1 MTTDVDE
8 TDCNTKYDNG
18 ASTAA
23 LIEVSVT
30 SNEASSATQTTVTH
44 VAGAR
49 PLVVGDTV
57 TVAGHSANA
66 AHLAMNQAFT
76 VQSVTS
82 PTVVVLTG
90 TGMTAATYVPEQV
103 SVSSNVAASATETTI
118 THVAGSKALNVGDF
132 VTISGHTG
140 DAANLAMNQVYTVKA
155 PGLIEVS
162 VTSNEASSATQTTVT
177 HVAGARPLVVGD
189 TVTVAGH
196 SANAAHLAMN
206 QAFTV
211 QSVTSPTVVVLTG
224 TGMTAATYVP
234 EQVSVSSNVA
244 ASATETTITHV
255 AGSKALNVGD
265 TLTISGHTGDAANTA
280 MNQVY
285 TVQTVTDATH
295 AVLTGTGMTA
305 ATYNSGTIIATF
317 FVGAS
322 FSMADA
328 THAVL
333 TGVGMTAATY
343 NSGTI
348 IATFFVGASFSVSS
362 YGNLCHVECSNRGTC
377 NHLEG
382 ICTCYNG
389 YYGDACQTMSSL
401 AQWVDA

>member
-57 TVAGHSANA
+57 TVAGHSADA

-140 DAANLAMNQVYTVKA
+140 DAAN
-155 PGLIEVS
+155 
-162 VTSNEASSATQTTVT
+162 
-177 HVAGARPLVVGD
+177 
-189 TVTVAGH
+189 
-196 SANAAHLAMN
+196 
-206 QAFTV
+206 
-211 QSVTSPTVVVLTG
+211 
-224 TGMTAATYVP
+224 
-234 EQVSVSSNVA
+234 
-244 ASATETTITHV
+244 
-255 AGSKALNVGD
+255 
-265 TLTISGHTGDAANTA
+265 TA

-295 AVLTGTGMTA
+295 AVLTGT
-305 ATYNSGTIIATF
+305 
-317 FVGAS
+317 
-322 FSMADA
+322 
-328 THAVL
+328 
-333 TGVGMTAATY
+333 GMTAATY

>member
-30 SNEASSATQTTVTH
+30 SNEASSATQTTATH

-57 TVAGHSANA
+57 TVAGHSGNA

-103 SVSSNVAASATETTI
+103 SVSSNEAT
-118 THVAGSKALNVGDF
+118 
-132 VTISGHTG
+132 
-140 DAANLAMNQVYTVKA
+140 
-155 PGLIEVS
+155 
-162 VTSNEASSATQTTVT
+162 
-177 HVAGARPLVVGD
+177 
-189 TVTVAGH
+189 
-196 SANAAHLAMN
+196 
-206 QAFTV
+206 
-211 QSVTSPTVVVLTG
+211 
-224 TGMTAATYVP
+224 
-234 EQVSVSSNVA
+234 
-244 ASATETTITHV
+244 SATETTITHV